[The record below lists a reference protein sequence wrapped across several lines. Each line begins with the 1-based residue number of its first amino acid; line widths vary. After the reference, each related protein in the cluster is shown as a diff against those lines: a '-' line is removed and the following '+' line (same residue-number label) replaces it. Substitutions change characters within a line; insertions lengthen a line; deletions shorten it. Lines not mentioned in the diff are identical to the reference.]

1 MELKLEEFSRC
12 LDMPATTI
20 ERWIRQG
27 RIPAKQLGNTCIF
40 SDTAIRKWAEEHN
53 LHYHA
58 PGEKQCEASTEKL
71 ETLTEAIDRGGVYYD
86 IPGSSV
92 EEVLDAAVSRMQNIE
107 APEDRQVL
115 YDSLVAREQMMST
128 GIGNGVAIPH
138 PRTPLSRE
146 GIPAQIA
153 ACFPEKPVDY
163 NAVDKKP
170 VHALFVLVAKTSNE
184 HLHLLSRISYC
195 LRDHG
200 FLELISEIPGSETL
214 RNKIAEFDEHLNGR
228 C

>member
-1 MELKLEEFSRC
+1 MELSLEEFSRC

-27 RIPAKQLGNTCIF
+27 RIPVKRLGNTCIF
-40 SDTAIRKWAEEHN
+40 SDTAIRKWAGDHN
-53 LHYHA
+53 LHYHS
-58 PGEKQCEASTEKL
+58 PGEKRSGDSAEKL
-71 ETLTEAIDRGGVYYD
+71 ETLSGALDRGGIYYD
-86 IPGSSV
+86 IGGSAV
-92 EEVLDAAVSRMQNIE
+92 EEVLDDAVRRMQNIE
-107 APEDRQVL
+107 TPEDRQVL

-138 PRTPLSRE
+138 PRTPLGRR

-163 NAVDKKP
+163 NAVDKNP
-170 VHALFVLVAKTSNE
+170 VHALFILVAKTSRE

-195 LRDHG
+195 LRDRE
-200 FLELISEIPGSETL
+200 FLRLISGVPDPESI
-214 RNKIAEFDEHLNGR
+214 RKKIAEFDEHLNGR
-228 C
+228 G